1 MLSVP
6 NRGKR
11 SAKYSKANSK
21 RNSYLQKY
29 FRAQNRP
36 QEGRES
42 VLASPIIPRTALLVV
57 SYDVYD
63 RESLGSRGRSP
74 SRANRLTVNPCSP
87 SLDSHM
93 KPEGPAK
100 HFILAFVL
108 ALAGYVVCYQ
118 IIEHRRTRNGP
129 WQVAFTAGAQGV
141 PAIVINQPKL
151 GITNVQI
158 RFAELPPLEPALET
172 DGPLSTPRGERMPKA
187 EEEAAQGLK
196 ARIPSGNSLPAT
208 NSPVTLVFNQP
219 KPVPYE
225 VPFGNCVFMDTTFLP
240 GTITFQ
246 FFGHE
251 IELLPRVLV
260 IDRQEH
266 SWRPDTTIALPRVQT
281 TPARAKP

>member
-1 MLSVP
+1 
-6 NRGKR
+6 
-11 SAKYSKANSK
+11 
-21 RNSYLQKY
+21 
-29 FRAQNRP
+29 
-36 QEGRES
+36 
-42 VLASPIIPRTALLVV
+42 
-57 SYDVYD
+57 
-63 RESLGSRGRSP
+63 
-74 SRANRLTVNPCSP
+74 
-87 SLDSHM
+87 M

-100 HFILAFVL
+100 HFLLAFLL
-108 ALAGYVVCYQ
+108 ALAGYIACYQ
-118 IIEHRRTRNGP
+118 VIEHRRTRNGP
-129 WQVAFTAGAQGV
+129 WQVTFAAGAQGV

-158 RFAELPPLEPALET
+158 RFAELPPHEPALET

-187 EEEAAQGLK
+187 GEQVARGLK
-196 ARIPSGNSLPAT
+196 ARFLSGNSLPAT
-208 NSPVTLVFNQP
+208 NSPVTLVFSQP

-266 SWRPDTTIALPRVQT
+266 PWRRDAVVALPRGQ
-281 TPARAKP
+281 PAPPQAKP